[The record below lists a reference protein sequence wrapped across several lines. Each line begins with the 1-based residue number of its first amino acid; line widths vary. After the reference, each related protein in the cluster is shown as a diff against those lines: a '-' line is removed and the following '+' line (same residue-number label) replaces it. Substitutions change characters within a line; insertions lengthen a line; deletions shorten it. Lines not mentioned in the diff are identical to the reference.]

1 VLVTGPSLAPL
12 PRAMWVEWLVELR
25 PRVPHV
31 SDATEDAGKDHNS
44 LRQISIKGIKKI
56 PSLFMLV

>member
-25 PRVPHV
+25 PRV
-31 SDATEDAGKDHNS
+31 EDAGKDHNS